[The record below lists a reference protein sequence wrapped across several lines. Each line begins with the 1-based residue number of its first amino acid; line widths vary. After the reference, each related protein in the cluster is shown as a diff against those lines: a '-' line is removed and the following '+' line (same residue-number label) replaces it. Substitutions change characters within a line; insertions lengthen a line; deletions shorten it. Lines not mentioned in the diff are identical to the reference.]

1 MKHGI
6 LGKSGIAISP
16 LVFGGNVFGWTADE
30 AQSLRLLDAIVDAGI
45 TTIDTADVYSAWVPG
60 HTGGESE
67 TLIGKWLQQRGGR
80 DKVVIATKVGMAM
93 PGGKGL
99 SKAWIER
106 AVDDSLRRLHTDYID
121 LYQAHADDPDTPLEE
136 TLAAFDGLIK
146 AGKVRAIGASNYG
159 AARFREALATSD
171 RLGLARYV
179 SMQPHYNLVE
189 RGDYERELETLML
202 DEGIGVIPYYSLA
215 SGFLSGKYRSSAD
228 TANAARGAAA
238 AKYLTPR
245 GLRVL
250 AALDDVAARRQAN
263 PTQVALAWLMARPS
277 ISAPIASATR
287 LEQVADLAAATQL
300 SLSVEDIGQLD
311 AASDGEG

>member
-16 LVFGGNVFGWTADE
+16 LVFGGNVLGWTADE
-30 AQSLRLLDAIVDAGI
+30 AQSLHLLDAIVGAGI
-45 TTIDTADVYSAWVPG
+45 NTIDTADVYSAWVPG

-67 TLIGKWLQQRGGR
+67 SLIGKWLQQRGGR
-80 DKVVIATKVGMAM
+80 DQVVIATKVGMAM

-99 SKAWIER
+99 SKAWIEQ
-106 AVDDSLRRLHTDYID
+106 AVDDSLRRLNTDYID

-136 TLAAFDGLIK
+136 TLAAFDGLIRS
-146 AGKVRAIGASNYG
+146 GKVRAIGASNYG
-159 AARFREALATSD
+159 AARFREALATSE

-179 SMQPHYNLVE
+179 SLQPHYNLVE
-189 RGDYERELETLML
+189 RSDYERELETLML

-228 TANAARGAAA
+228 TAHAARGAAA
-238 AKYLTPR
+238 ARYLTPR

-263 PTQVALAWLMARPS
+263 PTQVALAWLMARPG

-287 LEQVADLAAATQL
+287 LEQVKDLAAATQL
-300 SLSVEDIGQLD
+300 SLSVEDIEQLN